1 MLSAVSVDLASHGV
15 MGVAASG
22 GVVGRCPVAQC
33 RVPVAVVVVVVV
45 LEIPDHDAGLEQ
57 GGPMV
62 AVEAFLP

>member
-1 MLSAVSVDLASHGV
+1 